1 VSTADVTE
9 RGQFATLR
17 FQVELAHP
25 PGKVWRTLTDPE
37 LVTQWLLPA
46 TGLEPRPGAR
56 FTLQA
61 PPQPGWDGVVRCR
74 VLAAQHERSL
84 TYTWTVGDGAL
95 DTVVTFTLT
104 PTPSGTRLSIEH
116 AGFAPDQRQAFGGA
130 RYGWR
135 MMTDRLVTLLD
146 HPEGA

>member
-1 VSTADVTE
+1 MSAVDVTE
-9 RGQFATLR
+9 RGQVATLR

-25 PGKVWRTLTDPE
+25 PAKVWRALTDPE
-37 LVTQWLLPA
+37 LAAQWLLPA
-46 TGLEPRPGAR
+46 AGLEPRPGAT

-74 VLAAQHERSL
+74 VLDAQAERRL

-104 PTPSGTRLSIEH
+104 PTASGTRLSIEH
-116 AGFAPDQRQAFGGA
+116 AGFGPDQRQAFGGA

-135 MMTDRLVTLLD
+135 TMTGRLVTLLD